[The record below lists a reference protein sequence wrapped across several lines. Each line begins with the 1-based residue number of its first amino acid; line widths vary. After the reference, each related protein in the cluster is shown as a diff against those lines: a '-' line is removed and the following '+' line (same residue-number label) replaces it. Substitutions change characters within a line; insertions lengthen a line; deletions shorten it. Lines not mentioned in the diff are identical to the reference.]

1 MSEIKLFNFTN
12 HPLAPSAIETIE
24 GKVESKVKEV
34 VVKVYINRNIPIV
47 PQVSRILRDA
57 GVVNDGFQSLIVL
70 PGLVLAAAAIVAG
83 IHGLTGQMP
92 LVVEMQRDNK
102 KREWFV
108 ACIVD
113 LQTLR
118 DNARRMS

>member
-1 MSEIKLFNFTN
+1 MKLFNFTN
-12 HPLAPSAIETIE
+12 HPLAPPAIETIE
-24 GKVESKVKEV
+24 AEVGSKIEEV
-34 VVKVYINRNIPIV
+34 VIKVYINRNIPIT
-47 PQVSRILRDA
+47 PQVSKILRDA

-70 PGLVLAAAAIVAG
+70 PGLVLAAASIVAG

-92 LVVEMQRDNK
+92 LIVEMQRDNK

-118 DNARRMS
+118 DRARRVS